1 MRRILLLLGVVF
13 SGIALCCLTACAV
26 TLTDSV
32 RFRSE
37 ALRARGVIVDVRS
50 HTDCDNSGCDDL
62 YTPVIRFSTES
73 GRRITFTPNGASSH
87 QPQVGDPVTVLYRQA
102 RPEDARLDGFGDFW
116 LAPVVTGGVAL
127 MMAGA
132 GVPLLVIQL
141 RRRRPDRAN
150 PRIRVNGVHP
160 WQVHATWLDPATGQR
175 HFFRSENLIE
185 DPRDLLGDRT
195 TTDVI
200 IDPGDPGGRYRVEL
214 PTRRE

>member
-1 MRRILLLLGVVF
+1 
-13 SGIALCCLTACAV
+13 
-26 TLTDSV
+26 
-32 RFRSE
+32 
-37 ALRARGVIVDVRS
+37 
-50 HTDCDNSGCDDL
+50 
-62 YTPVIRFSTES
+62 
-73 GRRITFTPNGASSH
+73 
-87 QPQVGDPVTVLYRQA
+87 VTVLYRQA

-141 RRRRPDRAN
+141 RRRRADAWLARSGRRVAAEIQAVRAN